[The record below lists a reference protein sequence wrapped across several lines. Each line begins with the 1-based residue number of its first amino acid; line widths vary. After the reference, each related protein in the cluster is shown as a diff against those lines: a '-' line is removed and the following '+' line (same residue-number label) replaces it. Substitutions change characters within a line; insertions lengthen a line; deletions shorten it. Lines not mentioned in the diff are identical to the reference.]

1 MSRTVRKL
9 QKKGAV
15 PKPPPKSSS
24 APPNSDIG
32 QALDKFFKAEEER
45 RQLTHELDAEVSQA
59 TQSLLSCLK
68 SFAEEQKSLRQH
80 LQETRRKYE
89 TATDDLAF
97 AQEEIREAQ
106 AKIFKLEQDK
116 LKLEQK
122 LVWANVE
129 IKSLRED
136 LQRDARRA
144 EEKAAIEVE
153 LEILDRDIARYERK
167 LAQRPESRD
176 LYESR
181 LKTAREDKARCEE
194 RLKQLQGG
202 DDTGNF
208 PYDSPFALLDEE
220 SNRILQLYTRSR
232 SPTDEIILRTDED
245 ETRLLAAWCS
255 GDTIGGVPNDFLKA
269 RTVPLTDFV
278 IKFAADDFSARVI
291 LDTDDK
297 NFPCGAVIIKG
308 DWAGL
313 PKGTGLAFFLRTIN
327 DTLWLS
333 SILGCFGS
341 AESIEEKLNANP
353 VAVWNRGLKALVAWY
368 GVEHALLNPLVRER
382 VAACRL
388 KEFAWNS
395 SGDGEGSVVKYVKQ
409 ITTDDL
415 LIGSEPK
422 KVEWHVDKW
431 GVVGHWR
438 EYANGKKVWVRPYE
452 KGRKRGQPSENPDL
466 RERIVVTE

>member
-1 MSRTVRKL
+1 MSRTVRKI
-9 QKKGAV
+9 QKKGVA

-24 APPNSDIG
+24 VPPNSDIE

-45 RQLTHELDAEVSQA
+45 RQLTRELDEGVSEA
-59 TQSLLSCLK
+59 TQSLLACLK
-68 SFAEEQKSLRQH
+68 PFAEEQKSLRQK

-89 TATDDLAF
+89 TATDDLSF
-97 AQEEIREAQ
+97 AQEEIREPQ

-136 LQRDARRA
+136 IQRDAKRA
-144 EEKAAIEVE
+144 EEKAALEIE
-153 LEILDRDIARYERK
+153 LEILERDIARYERK
-167 LAQRPESRD
+167 LAQHPESRT

-181 LKTAREDKARCEE
+181 LKTAREDKARCAE
-194 RLKQLQGG
+194 RLKQLQEG

-220 SNRILQLYTRSR
+220 SNRILQLYTRNR
-232 SPTDEIILRTDED
+232 SPTDEVILRTDED
-245 ETRLLAAWCS
+245 EARLLAAWCS
-255 GDTIGGVPNDFLKA
+255 DDTAAVVPNDFFQA
-269 RTVPLTDFV
+269 GTVPLTDFV

-291 LDTDDK
+291 LDVDDK
-297 NFPCGAVIIKG
+297 NFPCGMVIIDG
-308 DWAGL
+308 DRAGL
-313 PKGTGLAFFLRTIN
+313 PKGTWLAFFLHLMN
-327 DTLWLS
+327 DAIWLS
-333 SILGCFGS
+333 STLGCYGS
-341 AESIEEKLNANP
+341 VESVEENLNANP

-368 GVEHALLNPLVRER
+368 GIEHALLNPLVRER

-388 KEFAWNS
+388 KELNWG
-395 SGDGEGSVVKYVKQ
+395 SGASTGGVVKYVKQ
-409 ITTDDL
+409 ITTNDL

-438 EYANGKKVWVRPYE
+438 EYAGGKKIWVRPYE